1 MKAPYLEDRN
11 GQKVLIVDEAPFIM
25 IAGEAHN
32 SSASNVKIMERIWE
46 RADELNL
53 NTVLLPI
60 YWEVIEPEE
69 GKYDFSLVDSIIFQ
83 AREHRKKIGFL
94 WFGSWKNAQCYYAPE
109 WVKQDLKR
117 FERAQL
123 ENGKNFKI
131 LENVHGLH
139 YSTLSAFCEE
149 TKKADA
155 AAFARLME
163 HICCIDRTEH
173 TVITMQVENETGL
186 LGEAREHGERAE
198 KMFAS
203 SVPAPFLEYLK
214 ETYEELTPELAS
226 TIVRREEVLYGKS
239 WSEIFGEMADEV
251 FQCYYTARFVEA
263 VAKAGKKEYDLPMT
277 VNCWLDK
284 GQKPGKYP
292 TGGPVAKLMPIWK
305 HAAPSIDIYGPDIYI
320 QTFLKT
326 CDCYTKGGNPLYIA
340 ECATHSYAGI
350 RELYVIGHYHGMCY
364 SPFGFED
371 IGLPFTAT
379 QGILFG
385 MDTDDELLKTP
396 QNAEEYTKINGLLNG
411 MMSLLAEA
419 YGTRHLQASISEN
432 GKNEVLSFVS
442 YDFNI
447 FYESRFLQTRS
458 GACLVLEHEENE
470 FFVIVKDCGLDIR
483 STKVEVPYTDFLSVD
498 EGHFLDGMFISEC
511 RLNGDEIT
519 TMSFEGVHLLKIRV
533 FSYC

>member
-1 MKAPYLEDRN
+1 M
-11 GQKVLIVDEAPFIM
+11 V
-25 IAGEAHN
+25 
-32 SSASNVKIMERIWE
+32 
-46 RADELNL
+46 
-53 NTVLLPI
+53 
-60 YWEVIEPEE
+60 
-69 GKYDFSLVDSIIFQ
+69 
-83 AREHRKKIGFL
+83 
-94 WFGSWKNAQCYYAPE
+94 
-109 WVKQDLKR
+109 
-117 FERAQL
+117 
-123 ENGKNFKI
+123 
-131 LENVHGLH
+131 
-139 YSTLSAFCEE
+139 
-149 TKKADA
+149 
-155 AAFARLME
+155 
-163 HICCIDRTEH
+163 
-173 TVITMQVENETGL
+173 
-186 LGEAREHGERAE
+186 
-198 KMFAS
+198 
-203 SVPAPFLEYLK
+203 
-214 ETYEELTPELAS
+214 
-226 TIVRREEVLYGKS
+226 YGKS

-251 FQCYYTARFVEA
+251 FQCYYTARFVET

-305 HAAPSIDIYGPDIYI
+305 YAAPSIDIYGPDIYI
-320 QTFLKT
+320 PTFLET

-371 IGLPFTAT
+371 IGLPFTAM
-379 QGILFG
+379 QGVLFG

-396 QNAEEYTKINGLLNG
+396 QNSEEYTKINELLNG

-432 GKNEVLSFVS
+432 GKNEVLSFAS
-442 YDFNI
+442 YDFNV
-447 FYESRFLQTRS
+447 FYESRFLKTRS

-470 FFVIVKDCGLDIR
+470 FYVIVKDCGLDIR
-483 STKVEVPYTDFLSVD
+483 STKVGVPYIDFLSVD
-498 EGHFLDGMFISEC
+498 EGHFSDGKFISEC

>member
-1 MKAPYLEDRN
+1 
-11 GQKVLIVDEAPFIM
+11 
-25 IAGEAHN
+25 
-32 SSASNVKIMERIWE
+32 
-46 RADELNL
+46 
-53 NTVLLPI
+53 
-60 YWEVIEPEE
+60 
-69 GKYDFSLVDSIIFQ
+69 
-83 AREHRKKIGFL
+83 
-94 WFGSWKNAQCYYAPE
+94 
-109 WVKQDLKR
+109 
-117 FERAQL
+117 
-123 ENGKNFKI
+123 
-131 LENVHGLH
+131 
-139 YSTLSAFCEE
+139 
-149 TKKADA
+149 
-155 AAFARLME
+155 
-163 HICCIDRTEH
+163 
-173 TVITMQVENETGL
+173 
-186 LGEAREHGERAE
+186 
-198 KMFAS
+198 
-203 SVPAPFLEYLK
+203 
-214 ETYEELTPELAS
+214 
-226 TIVRREEVLYGKS
+226 
-239 WSEIFGEMADEV
+239 
-251 FQCYYTARFVEA
+251 
-263 VAKAGKKEYDLPMT
+263 
-277 VNCWLDK
+277 
-284 GQKPGKYP
+284 
-292 TGGPVAKLMPIWK
+292 MPIWK

-320 QTFLKT
+320 PTFLKT

-385 MDTDDELLKTP
+385 MDTEDELLKTP
-396 QNAEEYTKINGLLNG
+396 QNAEEYAKINGLLNG

-470 FFVIVKDCGLDIR
+470 FFVIVKDCGLEIR

-498 EGHFLDGMFISEC
+498 EGYFSDGMFISEC

-519 TMSFEGVHLLKIRV
+519 TMIFEGVHLLKIRV